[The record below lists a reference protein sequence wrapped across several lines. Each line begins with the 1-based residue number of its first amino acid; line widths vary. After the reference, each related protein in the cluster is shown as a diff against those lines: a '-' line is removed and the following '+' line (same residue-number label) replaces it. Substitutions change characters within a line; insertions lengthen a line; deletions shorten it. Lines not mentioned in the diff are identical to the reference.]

1 MIPKRRSIQF
11 RATADTTH
19 AYGASTAA
27 YTSADVTPPPR
38 PQPSQ
43 AYDSSE
49 PRQASPRKNEKLR
62 QDFIAEARRAK
73 MRLAA
78 AAEDEI
84 VITSPADS
92 GAFSMSSVGG
102 GSWGSRKPA
111 DPSAGK
117 RAESIGSDR
126 TFATPRRARS
136 CRPFS
141 VERALVHAWHRLAQ
155 TDRSIRSDGLVS
167 QAGRCE

>member
-1 MIPKRRSIQF
+1 MIRLLDRVDAIEFAQHHNAPAQSLSQGYAQVAPRPADTDAHLYSIPGG
-11 RATADTTH
+11 ADTTH

-27 YTSADVTPPPR
+27 YTSADLTPPPR

-43 AYDSSE
+43 AYDSNE
-49 PRQASPRKNEKLR
+49 PRPAPARKNEKLR

-92 GAFSMSSVGG
+92 GAFSMSSAEAGRG
-102 GSWGSRKPA
+102 AHGSRPIRPPA
-111 DPSAGK
+111 STSCS
-117 RAESIGSDR
+117 ES
-126 TFATPRRARS
+126 P
-136 CRPFS
+136 PF
-141 VERALVHAWHRLAQ
+141 
-155 TDRSIRSDGLVS
+155 
-167 QAGRCE
+167 